1 VQRKSSGSPAEGN
14 THEAAQRGIADGGSR
29 LPHLDIIQQAFGA
42 HDVSNVQAHTGQAA
56 AQASSEI
63 GAQAYAT
70 GNHVAFAGTP
80 DLHTEAHE
88 AAHVVQQRAGV
99 HLSSGVGQQGDP
111 YERHADAVADAVVA
125 GGSAEGLLSQMAP
138 SSGTRGAAG
147 AASLV
152 QRQATTDTKVL
163 SGSAWCAEYPTGT
176 TIAELTDAT
185 FKANV
190 QAFHDAMVAA
200 ATAANNLSIS
210 ISATYRPVQRAH
222 LMHYAFHVHNGTKTP
237 AAANTASTAAGIN
250 INWDHGN
257 LATSKAKAGEMVT
270 TYDIAYAPALA
281 SRHTEGKA
289 IDWTITW
296 SGSLMIAKKDETTKL
311 DCTGGGASANLHTVG
326 ASYGVHKLVSDPP
339 HWSTDGA

>member
-1 VQRKSSGSPAEGN
+1 
-14 THEAAQRGIADGGSR
+14 
-29 LPHLDIIQQAFGA
+29 
-42 HDVSNVQAHTGQAA
+42 VSNVQAHTGGAA

-80 DLHTEAHE
+80 DLHTAAHE
-88 AAHVVQQRAGV
+88 AAHVVQQREGV
-99 HLSSGVGQQGDP
+99 HLSGGVGQQGDA

-125 GGSAEGLLSQMAP
+125 GGSAEGLVSQMAP
-138 SSGTRGAAG
+138 SSGTRGAAEAG
-147 AASLV
+147 APV
-152 QRQATTDTKVL
+152 QRQVAGNAAGGGGPAPAAGGAPAPAATDTRIL
-163 SGSAWCAEYPTGT
+163 SGSAWCAKYPTGT

-185 FKANV
+185 FQANV
-190 QAFHDAMVAA
+190 QAFRDAMVAA
-200 ATAANNLSIS
+200 ATAANNLSIH
-210 ISATYRPVQRAH
+210 INATLRPVERAH
-222 LMHYAFHVHNGTKTP
+222 LMHYAFHVHNGTTTP
-237 AAANTASTAAGIN
+237 AAANTASAAAGIN

-257 LATSKAKAGEMVT
+257 LATSQAKAGDMVT
-270 TYDIAYAPALA
+270 TYDIAYAPALH

-296 SGSLMIAKKDETTKL
+296 SGSLMIAKKGETTKL
-311 DCTGGGASANLHTVG
+311 DCTGGGGSTNLHQVG